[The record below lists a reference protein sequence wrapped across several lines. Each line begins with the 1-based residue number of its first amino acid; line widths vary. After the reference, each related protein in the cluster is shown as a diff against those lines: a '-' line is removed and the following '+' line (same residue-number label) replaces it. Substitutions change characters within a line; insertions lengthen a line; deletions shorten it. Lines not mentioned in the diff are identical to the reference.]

1 MSHFDPKS
9 ILPTLPEQP
18 GVYRYFDESDT
29 IIYIGKAKNLKNRV
43 SSYFTSIQNHN
54 TKTRKLVQQIRK
66 IEFTIVHSEFDAL
79 LLENTLIKQYQP
91 KYNILLRDDKT
102 YPFICLTHE
111 PFPRLITLRRIDHKI
126 GTFFGPFA
134 NPKAMNSLLEML
146 HQLYPIRTCSL
157 ALKPGNIEQ
166 GKFKVCLEYH
176 IGNCKGPCEGLQSES
191 DYLVYIDQISNI
203 LKGNYQKPKG
213 LFIERMQNAAAR
225 LAFEEAQ
232 EWKEKWELLE
242 NFQAKS
248 TVVNPAIH
256 DVDVFTMVSDDQL
269 AYINFMKVINGTILQ
284 SQTWEVKKKLNE
296 DEADLLTMMIWEKR
310 DQFHS
315 EAKEILTNIP
325 MTIEFKGAK
334 NTIPQMGDKKKLLD
348 MSLKNVLYFRK
359 EKADRKAA
367 EESGGD
373 RKMRVMLTLKND
385 LRLTQLPKR
394 IECFDNSNLQ
404 GTNPVSA
411 MVCFIQATAAKK
423 EYRLFTPRT
432 VEGPDDFATMHEVIT
447 RRYTRLLE
455 EEAELPDLIIVDGG
469 KGQLSAAC
477 DALKAIGLYGQ
488 IPIIGIAKRLEEI
501 YFPEDSLPVYIDK
514 KSESLKLIQQLRD
527 EAHRFGITA
536 HRNRRSKNFLV
547 SQLEELEG
555 IGKLTAQKLL
565 KHFGTIRQMYEA
577 PMDELEKVVGK
588 AKAPMLR
595 SQIKIWLDEKA

>member
-9 ILPTLPEQP
+9 ILPTLPDQP
-18 GVYRYFDESDT
+18 GVYRYFDENET

-43 SSYFTSIQNHN
+43 SSYFTGIQNHN
-54 TKTRKLVQQIRK
+54 TKTRRLVQQIQK

-79 LLENTLIKQYQP
+79 LLENTLIKQFQP

-102 YPFICLTHE
+102 YPFICLTNEH
-111 PFPRLITLRRIDHKI
+111 FPRLITMRRIDHAI

-134 NPKAMNSLLEML
+134 NPKAMNGLLEMI

-176 IGNCKGPCEGLQSES
+176 IGNCKGPCEGLQSEA
-191 DYLVYIDQISNI
+191 DYQIYIEQITNI
-203 LKGNYQKPKG
+203 LKGNYQKPKSM
-213 LFIERMQNAAAR
+213 FFERMQQAAAR
-225 LAFEEAQ
+225 MAFEEAQ

-256 DVDVFTMVSDDQL
+256 DVDVFTMVSDEAL

-296 DEADLLTMMIWEKR
+296 DESDLLTMLIWEKR
-310 DQFHS
+310 EQFHS

-325 MTIEFKGAK
+325 MAIEFQGAK

-373 RKMRVMLTLKND
+373 RKMRVMLKLKND

-411 MVCFIQATAAKK
+411 MVCFIQAQAAKK

-469 KGQLSAAC
+469 KGQLSSAC
-477 DALKAIGLYGQ
+477 DALKAIGLYGK

-565 KHFGTIRQMYEA
+565 KHFGTIRQMYDA
-577 PMDELEKVVGK
+577 PVEELEKVAGK
-588 AKAPMLR
+588 AKTPMLR
-595 SQIKIWLDEKA
+595 KQIKIWLDEKA

>member
-1 MSHFDPKS
+1 MSNFDPKS

-18 GVYRYFDESDT
+18 GVYRYFDETDT

-102 YPFICLTHE
+102 YPFICLTNE
-111 PFPRLITLRRIDHKI
+111 DFPRLITMRRIDHKI

-176 IGNCKGPCEGLQSES
+176 IGNCKGPCEGLQSEA
-191 DYLVYIDQISNI
+191 DYLVYIEQISNI

-213 LFIERMQNAAAR
+213 LFIERMQNAASR

-256 DVDVFTMVSDDQL
+256 DVDVFTMVSDEQL

-296 DEADLLTMMIWEKR
+296 DEADLLTMMIWEKS

-423 EYRLFTPRT
+423 EYRLFTPRS

>member
-203 LKGNYQKPKG
+203 LKGNYQKPKS

-256 DVDVFTMVSDDQL
+256 DVDVFTMVSDEQL

-310 DQFHS
+310 DQFQS

-325 MTIEFKGAK
+325 MAIEFKGAK

-469 KGQLSAAC
+469 KGQLSSAC
-477 DALKAIGLYGQ
+477 DALKAIGLYGK

-555 IGKLTAQKLL
+555 
-565 KHFGTIRQMYEA
+565 MEN
-577 PMDELEKVVGK
+577 
-588 AKAPMLR
+588 
-595 SQIKIWLDEKA
+595 

>member
-1 MSHFDPKS
+1 MSNFDPKS
-9 ILPTLPEQP
+9 ILPTLPDQP
-18 GVYRYFDESDT
+18 GVYRYFDENDT

-54 TKTRKLVQQIRK
+54 TKTRRLVQQIQK

-79 LLENTLIKQYQP
+79 LLENTLIKQFQP

-102 YPFICLTHE
+102 YPFICLTNEH
-111 PFPRLITLRRIDHKI
+111 FPRLITMRRIDHAI

-134 NPKAMNSLLEML
+134 NPKAMNGLLEMV
-146 HQLYPIRTCSL
+146 HQLYPIRTCTL
-157 ALKPGNIEQ
+157 ALKPANIEQ

-176 IGNCKGPCEGLQSES
+176 IGNCKGPCEGLQNES
-191 DYLVYIDQISNI
+191 DYQIYIEQITNI
-203 LKGNYQKPKG
+203 LKGNYQKPKS
-213 LFIERMQNAAAR
+213 LFFERMQQASAR
-225 LAFEEAQ
+225 MAFEEAQ

-256 DVDVFTMVSDDQL
+256 DVDVFTMVSDEAL
-269 AYINFMKVINGTILQ
+269 AYINFMKIINGTILQ

-296 DEADLLTMMIWEKR
+296 DESDLLTMLIWEKR
-310 DQFHS
+310 EQFHS

-325 MTIEFKGAK
+325 MAIEFQGAK

-373 RKMRVMLTLKND
+373 RKMRVMLKLKND

-411 MVCFIQATAAKK
+411 MVCFIQAQAAKK

-565 KHFGTIRQMYEA
+565 KHFGTIRQMYDA
-577 PMDELEKVVGK
+577 PVEELEKVAGK
-588 AKAPMLR
+588 AKTPMLR
-595 SQIKIWLDEKA
+595 KQIKIWLDEKA

>member
-1 MSHFDPKS
+1 MSNFDPKS

-18 GVYRYFDESDT
+18 GVYRYFDETDT

-102 YPFICLTHE
+102 YPFICLTNE
-111 PFPRLITLRRIDHKI
+111 DFPRLITMRRIDHKI

-176 IGNCKGPCEGLQSES
+176 IGNCKGPCEGLQSEA

-213 LFIERMQNAAAR
+213 LFIERMQNAASR

-256 DVDVFTMVSDDQL
+256 DVDVFTMVSDEQL

-477 DALKAIGLYGQ
+477 DALKAIGLYGK

>member
-1 MSHFDPKS
+1 MSNFDPKS

-18 GVYRYFDESDT
+18 GVYRYFDETDT

-102 YPFICLTHE
+102 YPFICLTNE
-111 PFPRLITLRRIDHKI
+111 DFPRLITMRRIDHKI

-176 IGNCKGPCEGLQSES
+176 IGNCKGPCEGLQSEA
-191 DYLVYIDQISNI
+191 DYLVYIEQISNI

-213 LFIERMQNAAAR
+213 LFIERMQNAASR

-256 DVDVFTMVSDDQL
+256 DVDVFTMVSDEQL

-477 DALKAIGLYGQ
+477 DALKAIGLYGK

>member
-1 MSHFDPKS
+1 MSNFDPKS

-18 GVYRYFDESDT
+18 GVYRYFDETDT

-43 SSYFTSIQNHN
+43 NSYFTSIQNHN

-102 YPFICLTHE
+102 YPFICLTNE
-111 PFPRLITLRRIDHKI
+111 DFPRLITMRRIDHKI

-176 IGNCKGPCEGLQSES
+176 IGNCKGPCEGLQSEA

-203 LKGNYQKPKG
+203 LKGNYQKPKN
-213 LFIERMQNAAAR
+213 LFIERMQNAASR

-256 DVDVFTMVSDDQL
+256 DVDVFTMVSDEQL

>member
-9 ILPTLPEQP
+9 ILPTLPDQP
-18 GVYRYFDESDT
+18 GVYRYFDENDT

-43 SSYFTSIQNHN
+43 SSYFTGIQNHN
-54 TKTRKLVQQIRK
+54 TKTRRLVQQIQK

-79 LLENTLIKQYQP
+79 LLENTLIKQFQP

-102 YPFICLTHE
+102 YPFICLTNEH
-111 PFPRLITLRRIDHKI
+111 FPRLITMRRIDHAI

-134 NPKAMNSLLEML
+134 NPKAMNGLLEMI

-176 IGNCKGPCEGLQSES
+176 IGNCKGPCEGLQNES
-191 DYLVYIDQISNI
+191 DYQIYIEQITNI
-203 LKGNYQKPKG
+203 LKGNYQKPKSM
-213 LFIERMQNAAAR
+213 FFERMQQAAAR

-256 DVDVFTMVSDDQL
+256 DVDVFTMVSDEAL

-296 DEADLLTMMIWEKR
+296 DESDLLTMLIWEKR
-310 DQFHS
+310 EQFHS

-325 MTIEFKGAK
+325 MAIEFQGAK

-373 RKMRVMLTLKND
+373 RKMRVMLKLKND

-411 MVCFIQATAAKK
+411 MVCFIQAQAAKK

-565 KHFGTIRQMYEA
+565 KHFGTIRQMYDA
-577 PMDELEKVVGK
+577 PVEELEKVAGK
-588 AKAPMLR
+588 AKTPMLR
-595 SQIKIWLDEKA
+595 KQIKIWLDEKA

>member
-1 MSHFDPKS
+1 MSNFDPKS

-102 YPFICLTHE
+102 YPFICLTNE
-111 PFPRLITLRRIDHKI
+111 DFPRLITLRRIDHKI

-146 HQLYPIRTCSL
+146 HQLYPIRTCTL

-203 LKGNYQKPKG
+203 LKGNYQKPKS
-213 LFIERMQNAAAR
+213 LFIERMQNAASR

-256 DVDVFTMVSDDQL
+256 DVDVFTMVSDEQL

-315 EAKEILTNIP
+315 KAKEILTNIP

-455 EEAELPDLIIVDGG
+455 EEAELPNLIIVDGG

-588 AKAPMLR
+588 VKAPMLR